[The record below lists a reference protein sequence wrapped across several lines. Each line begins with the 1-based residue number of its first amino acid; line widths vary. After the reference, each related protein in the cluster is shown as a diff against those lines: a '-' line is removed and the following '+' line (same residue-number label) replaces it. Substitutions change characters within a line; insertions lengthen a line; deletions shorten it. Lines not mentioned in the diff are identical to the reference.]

1 MAHRS
6 NTVYF
11 GQPDASGQDGMGGG
25 PVRVPVMYLGIPREG
40 GGWGGSLAKSWGGSP
55 MYLFCCI
62 PVPVP
67 KTSWYFV
74 LKNLLNISKEVFFL
88 SFYLFGWSRSHL
100 YIFSSGSTSKK
111 AGSVTLSFTHIFKNS
126 MISGGYF
133 FQSAFSP

>member
-1 MAHRS
+1 MRS
-6 NTVYF
+6 RSIF
-11 GQPDASGQDGMGGG
+11 G
-25 PVRVPVMYLGIPREG
+25 RLWVPAPAPGEKWYLV
-40 GGWGGSLAKSWGGSP
+40 
-55 MYLFCCI
+55 YLFCCI